1 MTTNIHLERI
11 CDTQVNVQN
20 NLDAMQCAILSD
32 QDENF
37 TYSNYLGNK
46 LYYTAQ
52 QKYWNGAAYT
62 YCDNDFGEITLHNDL
77 LVEEYIKLSGS
88 ETNRIRFEDDKITI
102 TAGGV
107 DSLIIEDDNV
117 HTDFY
122 MYALG
127 GLHVGGT
134 SDPSTDNFIVD
145 GYSAF
150 GSTID
155 IGKQINSITT
165 YTAGDA
171 FSIYSESKTVNANNN
186 YAFYAD
192 AVNSGAGDAYSFY
205 GYDGEMY
212 NKDAVFFDN
221 ALSIGEKRTSSLYTL
236 FVKDD
241 NNYLAYLRNDWDS
254 AGSDDTFS
262 LYVYQMSMNGTG
274 DGYGAKV
281 EIRNQGA
288 GNTYAFYAD
297 ATDAGD
303 GDAYSFYGEDGLLY
317 NAEAVTFGSTLD
329 SGAITSTGAITD
341 GAASSFTSGTTIG
354 NVTIADGSI
363 TSGSGALDFG
373 DENLSTTGMI
383 QATAI
388 GCGVA
393 PDADHPGYFKRNDN
407 STNPELV
414 CEQDGTGDASLAWVL
429 TGGQGFSMGI
439 DNSSGDYLRINPYK
453 NLYFGTK
460 EFVMNSA
467 GNIGMGTN
475 PSTTYQLYVAQTKEN
490 AAGSTI
496 RAEHTQNV
504 TVNSNVIG
512 YSLNFGSISDID
524 NGITSTGT
532 LFGLFGGSMHDSAG
546 TYTGGGGTIAARL
559 KYGSA
564 TGAGSSILAAGIR
577 LDGYQQAAITTY
589 YDILV
594 LAPTGATAPTN
605 DWCIYSE
612 HNAPSRLI
620 GDLQIDSDTS
630 SLQLGATQNFSMA
643 YNGTDVVFDSRVD
656 GTGDYLFTNGYI
668 RPDKV
673 WHAYGGFEDQ
683 SETITCGTGD
693 WNHITNAGNDLW
705 NLDESDGI
713 TITADV
719 FDIVNGGDYEGV
731 LSLSISAL
739 NGKDF
744 HVRIYNN
751 TQIRVEGRP
760 IGISTT
766 GANNEMNVCVPIYI
780 EATAGDDIQI
790 EIMSADGTDPVVDD
804 ALFVLKY
811 LHE

>member
-1 MTTNIHLERI
+1 MASENRHITRIKTTEALFRTNGDSGQSAVLTDQSEEW
-11 CDTQVNVQN
+11 VYYN
-20 NLDAMQCAILSD
+20 NAKD
-32 QDENF
+32 
-37 TYSNYLGNK
+37 K
-46 LYYTAQ
+46 LYYVAN
-52 QKYWNGAAYT
+52 QKYWNGSWN
-62 YCDNDFGEITLHNDL
+62 YCNNDFGEVTLHDDIY
-77 LVEEYIKLSGS
+77 VDEYIKGASPHDD
-88 ETNRIRFEDDKITI
+88 TTIRFEEDKITF
-102 TAGGV
+102 APGGISNLIV
-107 DSLIIEDDNV
+107 ENDNLTVACETLFGDKIKFTQEDGNESIDSLN
-117 HTDFY
+117 
-122 MYALG
+122 
-127 GLHVGGT
+127 
-134 SDPSTDNFIVD
+134 D
-145 GYSAF
+145 GYM
-150 GSTID
+150 D
-155 IGKQINSITT
+155 
-165 YTAGDA
+165 
-171 FSIYSESKTVNANNN
+171 
-186 YAFYAD
+186 
-192 AVNSGAGDAYSFY
+192 
-205 GYDGEMY
+205 
-212 NKDAVFFDN
+212 
-221 ALSIGEKRTSSLYTL
+221 
-236 FVKDD
+236 
-241 NNYLAYLRNDWDS
+241 YLA
-254 AGSDDTFS
+254 T
-262 LYVYQMSMNGTG
+262 TG
-274 DGYGAKV
+274 H
-281 EIRNQGA
+281 R
-288 GNTYAFYAD
+288 F
-297 ATDAGD
+297 
-303 GDAYSFYGEDGLLY
+303 
-317 NAEAVTFGSTLD
+317 NA
-329 SGAITSTGAITD
+329 AITSTGAITD

-373 DENLSTTGMI
+373 DGNLSTTGMI

-524 NGITSTGT
+524 NGITNTGT

-564 TGAGSSILAAGIR
+564 TGAGSSIFAAGIR

-630 SLQLGATQNFSMA
+630 LLLLGATQNFSMA

-766 GANNEMNVCVPIYI
+766 GANNEMNVCVPVYI

-804 ALFVLKY
+804 ALFILKY